1 MLVLI
6 EAETQTRQEA
16 RPAPDYE
23 AGNLAGP
30 ALKLGINNNK
40 QRQRQQQQLWQ
51 LFGGPGL
58 QPAAQ
63 RPANATRR
71 EVKRGE
77 TRLATSC
84 NKLPHRRGICNCNAK
99 LEQKPKLKLKLVLV
113 LLLQMMLGPAR
124 GHRTVAFYD
133 FVWQRL
139 PLCLRNRCTSH
150 QKTRPQS
157 NTRNT

>member
-1 MLVLI
+1 MQHRLSQRAEHIQLAQSRRVEPSRVEWSRHGLALHSRPYLAAVGRRCLQVLVLI

-40 QRQRQQQQLWQ
+40 QQRQPWQ

-63 RPANATRR
+63 RSANATRR
-71 EVKRGE
+71 E
-77 TRLATSC
+77 
-84 NKLPHRRGICNCNAK
+84 
-99 LEQKPKLKLKLVLV
+99 
-113 LLLQMMLGPAR
+113 AR
-124 GHRTVAFYD
+124 
-133 FVWQRL
+133 
-139 PLCLRNRCTSH
+139 
-150 QKTRPQS
+150 
-157 NTRNT
+157 

>member
-1 MLVLI
+1 MAAVGRRCLQVLVLI

-40 QRQRQQQQLWQ
+40 QQRQRQQQPWQ

-63 RPANATRR
+63 RSANATRR
-71 EVKRGE
+71 EVRRGE
-77 TRLATSC
+77 RGERRLATSC
-84 NKLPHRRGICNCNAK
+84 NKLPHRRANCRAGA
-99 LEQKPKLKLKLVLV
+99 EAEAEAGAEAEAVAADDAGPCAWPSRRGVL
-113 LLLQMMLGPAR
+113 
-124 GHRTVAFYD
+124 
-133 FVWQRL
+133 
-139 PLCLRNRCTSH
+139 
-150 QKTRPQS
+150 
-157 NTRNT
+157 

>member
-1 MLVLI
+1 MQHRLSQRAEHTQLAQSRRVEWSRHGLALHSRPYLAAVGRRCLQVLVLI

-40 QRQRQQQQLWQ
+40 QQRQPWQ

-63 RPANATRR
+63 RSANANRR
-71 EVKRGE
+71 E
-77 TRLATSC
+77 
-84 NKLPHRRGICNCNAK
+84 
-99 LEQKPKLKLKLVLV
+99 
-113 LLLQMMLGPAR
+113 AR
-124 GHRTVAFYD
+124 
-133 FVWQRL
+133 
-139 PLCLRNRCTSH
+139 
-150 QKTRPQS
+150 
-157 NTRNT
+157 